1 MSLLDKISNANHI
14 MGVIVKPK
22 DEIEKIAHECKN
34 ETNSNSDSQ
43 SLSKEDFLKLID
55 NTFELSFDENAM

>member
-1 MSLLDKISNANHI
+1 

-34 ETNSNSDSQ
+34 ETSSNPDSQ